1 MKKKPQGVGLII
13 IMILM
18 ISFITGGNIY
28 ASSDTD
34 AKKQSRKAA
43 ISDLRKRQ
51 ENDERSTRVRVN
63 SFPASSPES
72 ECTAADRARARLEKS
87 MGEGVEIQGD
97 LKIDSKNEVEVGE
110 NKGSINNSVNVN
122 IINNNNRR
130 C

>member
-1 MKKKPQGVGLII
+1 MKKTTSGIPLMI

-18 ISFITGGNIY
+18 ISLITGGNIY

-97 LKIDSKNEVEVGE
+97 LKIDSKNEAEVGE
-110 NKGSINNSVNVN
+110 NKGSINNAVNVN